1 LLICLKGEIIWGA
14 KQLILGGKRKL
25 KVDLGELKDKRESL
39 SLFLSSKLTT
49 DVSSMGNKL
58 FVYSD
63 SSSASE
69 LKRFVNKFVYRQHLN
84 HTYWV
89 ALEGNDVKIQKFKR
103 KPKKGKQKNGPTPS
117 TIKHGW

>member
-1 LLICLKGEIIWGA
+1 MGA
-14 KQLILGGKRKL
+14 KHLILGGKRKL

-63 SSSASE
+63 SLSASE
-69 LKRFVNKFVYRQHLN
+69 LKRLVNKFVYRQHLN

-89 ALEGNDVKIQKFKR
+89 ALEGNNVKIHKFKR
-103 KPKKGKQKNGPTPS
+103 KPKKEKQKNGPTPS